1 MNCYYHPDH
10 EVVSSCVNCGRL
22 ICSECKVE
30 LDGKM
35 YCNPCT
41 EKFVAETTVANR
53 AKGLSWFERHLN
65 WTENLSFISGILL
78 IYLITEKPVLDLIT
92 NSVYSVNL
100 NISQESLKGILFSF
114 IFIINLAWLVP
125 VNGWV
130 LKKRKKSLWNLVGY
144 FTIYSFVYS
153 LVFWLT

>member
-41 EKFVAETTVANR
+41 EKFVAETTVANM
-53 AKGLSWFERHLN
+53 AKGL
-65 WTENLSFISGILL
+65 
-78 IYLITEKPVLDLIT
+78 
-92 NSVYSVNL
+92 
-100 NISQESLKGILFSF
+100 ILFYSSIKYF
-114 IFIINLAWLVP
+114 ICCIKSNIIKDN
-125 VNGWV
+125 
-130 LKKRKKSLWNLVGY
+130 
-144 FTIYSFVYS
+144 T
-153 LVFWLT
+153 